1 MDIFGD
7 SDKKS
12 SCVVVVGEAQSLGPL
27 SEQEVHQ
34 CVVSWYR

>member
-1 MDIFGD
+1 MDVIGD

-12 SCVVVVGEAQSLGPL
+12 SCVVVVGEALSMGPL

-34 CVVSWYR
+34 CSELV